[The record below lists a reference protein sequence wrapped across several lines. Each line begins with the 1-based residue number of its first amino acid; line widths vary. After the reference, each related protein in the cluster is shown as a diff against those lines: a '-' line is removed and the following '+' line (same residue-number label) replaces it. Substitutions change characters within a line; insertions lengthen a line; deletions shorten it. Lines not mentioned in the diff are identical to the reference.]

1 MAEFVDEYLTISKPS
16 EGLFKDRGSKF
27 LAFAYPVS
35 SEEEIKAIQEQLRS
49 DYHDARHHCY
59 AYMLGPEKEIFRI
72 NDDGE
77 PSSTAG
83 KPILGQI
90 RSFDLTNILIVV
102 IRYFGGTKLGVGGL
116 INAYK
121 TAAEEALK
129 NAKII
134 KKTLHDIYVLKYEYP
149 EMNEVMR
156 IMKEE
161 QIEHID
167 QNFELSCSITLSLRK
182 ADVDKVL
189 SKFDRVE
196 NLKIEYLETK

>member
-1 MAEFVDEYLTISKPS
+1 MTEFVDEYLTINAPS
-16 EGLFKDRGSKF
+16 ESLFKDRGSKF

-35 SEEEIKAIQEQLRS
+35 NEEEIKALQDQLRS

-59 AYMLGPEKEIFRI
+59 AYMLGKDKDIFRA

-90 RSFDLTNILIVV
+90 RSHDLTNILIVV
-102 IRYFGGTKLGVGGL
+102 IRYFGGTKLGVSGL

-121 TAAEEALK
+121 TAADEAIK

-134 KKTLHDIYVLKYEYP
+134 KKTLHDIYELKFDYP
-149 EMNEVMR
+149 EMNEIMR

-161 QIEHID
+161 QIEQID
-167 QNFELSCSITLSLRK
+167 QSFELSCSITLALRR
-182 ADVDKVL
+182 ADVEKVL

-196 NLKIEYLETK
+196 NLKIEFVETR